1 MAFKYQSFTTLE
13 THSTYCK
20 IWSQSSNQHC
30 VIKSMEKISPPLITI
45 LLQDILL
52 YLCREH
58 HTYLESFTTYANM
71 VCSFNS
77 KYFAKNYLPI
87 VHFQCVSQNWK

>member
-45 LLQDILL
+45 LLQ
-52 YLCREH
+52 
-58 HTYLESFTTYANM
+58 
-71 VCSFNS
+71 
-77 KYFAKNYLPI
+77 PI
-87 VHFQCVSQNWK
+87 K